1 MALTENQFG
10 GVDLLATVK
19 EFDKRLEALEGK
31 VFPPAV
37 ESAPVAAVYVKEA
50 DGTYKEIPSAQDAN
64 GAPIYNLHP
73 DGSYTQV

>member
-10 GVDLLATVK
+10 GIDLLATVK
-19 EFDKRLEALEGK
+19 EFDKRLTELEAK

-37 ESAPVAAVYVKEA
+37 SAPVAAVFVKEA
-50 DGTYKEIPSAQDAN
+50 DGSYKEIPSAQDAN

-73 DGSYTQV
+73 DGTYTQV